1 MGSGD
6 LERITRIEENADCND
21 DDGGDE
27 RTDKD
32 DRRRSINVLYTNAQS
47 VVNKIEEM
55 KAVASIYNPGIII
68 LTETWTNETVSN
80 EYLRIN
86 GYEIIERMD

>member
-6 LERITRIEENADCND
+6 PERITRIEENADCND
-21 DDGGDE
+21 DGGYE
-27 RTDKD
+27 RTNKD